1 MVKRVAVQKN
11 NSLIDNNIKPIYAE
25 ILSAI
30 ISLILVFF
38 GAQSVD
44 AASLI
49 LSPSSGSYHQGE
61 NFTVSVLLNTDQPA
75 NAVYGI
81 VAYPT
86 KYINVISVNNTNS
99 IIDFWVNK
107 PSFSNFG
114 NSGNITFEGIILNPG
129 FTGSGGK
136 IANIVFRAKEQGS
149 ADIKITELAI
159 LANDGLGTN
168 IASVGGQS
176 NFVFT
181 SPLPP
186 GQNKPPVGEKVNIID
201 KKLTAYHEAGHA
213 IVSHFL
219 PNSDPVHR
227 ISVVS
232 RGMAL
237 GYTLIPPMKDKL
249 HETKTNLLEKIMIMM
264 GGRVAEE
271 ITFNEVTTGAAND
284 FDQATTIAKAMVIEY
299 GMSPLGPINFGPSFD
314 VTDIGKTYYQ
324 ESKLSQNM
332 LSKIDE
338 EIKKIITQSYENSK
352 KILIKNK
359 KSLNKVAQELI
370 KKESLDQEDFE
381 AIVGKKKQIINK

>member
-201 KKLTAYHEAGHA
+201 KKLTAIDDKLTETSEEIEKIKQQIRIALFAQEVNFYKRINNLWEILPLWIKFITVIIASAIAMLLLIIFGLAIVMIIWFWNNIKRKLYAFIGMAEKEIKSDVAYSYDQFKKNYHEATQQ
-213 IVSHFL
+213 VS
-219 PNSDPVHR
+219 
-227 ISVVS
+227 I
-232 RGMAL
+232 
-237 GYTLIPPMKDKL
+237 
-249 HETKTNLLEKIMIMM
+249 KIMI
-264 GGRVAEE
+264 GDYFYRVWSA
-271 ITFNEVTTGAAND
+271 IKRF
-284 FDQATTIAKAMVIEY
+284 FK
-299 GMSPLGPINFGPSFD
+299 INNQ
-314 VTDIGKTYYQ
+314 K
-324 ESKLSQNM
+324 E
-332 LSKIDE
+332 
-338 EIKKIITQSYENSK
+338 KKISKNEISDEIPEN
-352 KILIKNK
+352 
-359 KSLNKVAQELI
+359 
-370 KKESLDQEDFE
+370 KENALLEDKDQ
-381 AIVGKKKQIINK
+381 NNHSH

>member
-181 SPLPP
+181 PPLPP
-186 GQNKPPVGEKVNIID
+186 GQNKLPAGEKVNIID
-201 KKLTAYHEAGHA
+201 KKLTTIDDKLTETSEEIEKIKQQIRLALFAQEVNFYKRINNLWEILPLWIKFITVIIASAIAMLLLIIFGLAIVMIIWVWNNIKRKLYAFIGTAEKEIKSDLAYSYDQFKENYHEATQPIPIKMMIRDYFDRIWDA
-213 IVSHFL
+213 IKRFF
-219 PNSDPVHR
+219 
-227 ISVVS
+227 
-232 RGMAL
+232 
-237 GYTLIPPMKDKL
+237 
-249 HETKTNLLEKIMIMM
+249 KI
-264 GGRVAEE
+264 
-271 ITFNEVTTGAAND
+271 NN
-284 FDQATTIAKAMVIEY
+284 QK
-299 GMSPLGPINFGPSFD
+299 
-314 VTDIGKTYYQ
+314 
-324 ESKLSQNM
+324 
-332 LSKIDE
+332 
-338 EIKKIITQSYENSK
+338 
-352 KILIKNK
+352 
-359 KSLNKVAQELI
+359 
-370 KKESLDQEDFE
+370 
-381 AIVGKKKQIINK
+381 